1 MTGPLHAGWFAA
13 ATDPLVRVLVLH
25 RPDGE
30 PAPLDPGATSV
41 GVRTQALEPPADAL
55 PALREGRVRAASLV
69 AARGR
74 PAVARVVHDLKRSAD
89 LRRAVTGGVDL
100 VVSSDPL
107 LDAALDGVPAVL
119 HGLPLV
125 RSTDVPALRSLLAD
139 LTTWAER
146 LEAVAE
152 AGSDPLAVPDDEL
165 APPRLAPVPGAPT
178 TLLVADLT
186 RRLAGRSRTLGGRA
200 ARLAG
205 RILRPDGGAALAS
218 GLAAQEAAAGLVL
231 DPDPGATDLDR
242 LSAVARGTLEAADAA
257 LAAGRGQLALALLS
271 DALLLLFHR
280 ELHADGDGSPLVDT
294 PERFLADLVASTTF
308 RAVTS
313 GGRGALAR
321 ERTQEQ
327 RAAQDRAPVA
337 VVTGAYGTFH
347 PEVVAALETVGGL
360 EVDVVDL
367 ARRQTFS
374 AKPLTPDALAA
385 LTLLRRWPAGPGVP
399 DRRQLRRTETD
410 LLRDLAAVG
419 DEHRAVF
426 SDWADKSTAFLSH
439 ALPPGPRL
447 SMRIHRVDAFDPW
460 FVLTDWTRV
469 AEVVVVSPAFRDLVR
484 ALLAVLGHDVPVRV
498 VPSFGSI
505 EGLARPKTPG
515 ARTRLGLIGWS
526 RRPKDP
532 LWAFDLLERCP
543 GYTLV
548 CVGAPPT
555 GAAVPTVAGRAYH
568 AEVDRR
574 LAELGDRV
582 EVVGWTDDV
591 PAVLQGIG
599 VILSTSR
606 SEGCHRG
613 LIEGA
618 GSGAVPVV
626 RDWPL
631 LASRGGPHGLV
642 DDAWV
647 VTTVEQAA
655 ERLVAVTHPDTWPA
669 AVTATAARAADLF
682 DGSDADA
689 TYVEVVLGSTP

>member
-1 MTGPLHAGWFAA
+1 MTAPLHPGWFAA

-25 RPDGE
+25 RPGTE
-30 PAPLDPGATSV
+30 PPALDPGATSV
-41 GVRTQALEPPADAL
+41 GVRPLVLEPPTDAL
-55 PALREGRVRAASLV
+55 PALREARVRAASLA

-100 VVSSDPL
+100 VVSADPT

-125 RSTDVPALRSLLAD
+125 RSADVPALRTLLAD
-139 LTTWAER
+139 LTRWAER
-146 LEAVAE
+146 LEAVVE
-152 AGSDPLAVPDDEL
+152 AAGDPLAVADAEL
-165 APPRLAPVPGAPT
+165 APPPLAPVPGAPVA
-178 TLLVADLT
+178 LLVADLT

-200 ARLAG
+200 ARLGG
-205 RILRPDGGAALAS
+205 RVLPADDASDLAS
-218 GLAAQEAAAGLVL
+218 GLAAQDAAADLVL
-231 DPDPGATDLDR
+231 EADPASTDLDR
-242 LSAVARGTLEAADAA
+242 LGAVARGTLAAADAA
-257 LAAGRGQLALALLS
+257 LEAGRGQVALALLS

-280 ELHADGDGSPLVDT
+280 ELHADAAGSPLVDA

-308 RAVTS
+308 RAVTT
-313 GGRGALAR
+313 GGRGPLVR
-321 ERTQEQ
+321 DRDPQE
-327 RAAQDRAPVA
+327 RAPIA

-360 EVDVVDL
+360 EVEVVDL

-374 AKPLTPDALAA
+374 GKPLTADSLAA

-399 DRRQLRRTETD
+399 DRERLRRTETD

-419 DEHRAVF
+419 HDRRAVF

-439 ALPPGPRL
+439 ALAPGPRL
-447 SMRIHRVDAFDPW
+447 SMRVHRVDAFDPW

-469 AEVVVVSPAFRDLVR
+469 SELVVVSPAFRDLAR

-505 EGLARPKTPG
+505 EGLARPKPPQ

-548 CVGAPPT
+548 CVGAPPN

-582 EVVGWTDDV
+582 EVIGWTDDV

-669 AVTATAARAADLF
+669 AVTATAARAAELF

-689 TYVEVVLGSTP
+689 TYVEVVLGSAP

>member
-1 MTGPLHAGWFAA
+1 MTGPLHAGWFAVA
-13 ATDPLVRVLVLH
+13 ADPLVRVLVLH
-25 RPDGE
+25 RPGGE
-30 PAPLDPGATSV
+30 PAALDPGATSV
-41 GVRTQALEPPADAL
+41 GVRSLALEPPADAL
-55 PALREGRVRAASLV
+55 PALREARVRAASLV

-74 PAVARVVHDLKRSAD
+74 PEVARVVHDLKRSAD
-89 LRRAVTGGVDL
+89 LRRTVADGVDL
-100 VVSSDPL
+100 VVSSDPV

-125 RSTDVPALRSLLAD
+125 RSGDVPALRSLLAD
-139 LTTWAER
+139 LSTWAER
-146 LEAVAE
+146 LEVVVD
-152 AGSDPLAVPDDEL
+152 GGPDPLAVPDDEL
-165 APPRLAPVPGAPT
+165 APPPVGPVPGAPT

-200 ARLAG
+200 ARLAASA
-205 RILRPDGGAALAS
+205 LRADEDTALAS
-218 GLAAQEAAAGLVL
+218 GLAAQEAAAALVL

-242 LSAVARGTLEAADAA
+242 LSAVARGTLAAADTA

-280 ELHADGDGSPLVDT
+280 ELHADGDGSPLVDS

-313 GGRGALAR
+313 GGRGVLER
-321 ERTQEQ
+321 ERTPEQEQ
-327 RAAQDRAPVA
+327 APVA

-360 EVDVVDL
+360 EVEVVDL
-367 ARRQTFS
+367 ARRQTF
-374 AKPLTPDALAA
+374 AVNPLTPDALAA

-399 DRRQLRRTETD
+399 DRRRLRRTETD

-439 ALPPGPRL
+439 ALAPGPRL

-484 ALLAVLGHDVPVRV
+484 TLLAVLGHDVPVRV
-498 VPSFGSI
+498 IPSFGSI
-505 EGLARPKTPG
+505 EGLARPKPPQ

-548 CVGAPPT
+548 CVGAPPS

-669 AVTATAARAADLF
+669 AVTATAARAAELF